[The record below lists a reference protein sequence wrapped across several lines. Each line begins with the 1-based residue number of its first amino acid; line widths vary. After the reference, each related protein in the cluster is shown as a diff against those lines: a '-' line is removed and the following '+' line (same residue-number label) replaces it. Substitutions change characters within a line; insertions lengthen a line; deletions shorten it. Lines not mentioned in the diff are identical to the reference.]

1 MGEKT
6 SHPNIAKYL
15 VDAST
20 LHPNATAV
28 ISAKAGQFNPRSF
41 QQLFEEVGVCSYL
54 FKNKGISEGD
64 KVLLAVKPGYQL
76 ILIAFALFQI
86 GAVPV
91 IIDPGMG
98 VKSFI
103 KCVRNTQPDA
113 LIGLPLIHIIKKFFP
128 KTFRTIKKSISIQN
142 HTFLST
148 ILQNKEHRDKN
159 FSSPGKEQIAAIVF
173 TSGSTGPPKGVC
185 YTHKMFNAQ
194 INHLKNNFGLES
206 GEKDL
211 STLPVFALFNPA
223 LGITSVI
230 PDMNPR
236 KPAKADPKKLVYA
249 MQEFEINTA
258 FASPIIGR
266 KIFSFCKINNITLPK
281 VKRLM
286 LAGAPTNPK
295 LVINLNKYL
304 PNGNVILPYGAT
316 EALPISAIDQ
326 NQIIDLENEICRG
339 KGSCLG
345 KPLKGNFVKIMPI
358 TSSPFESG
366 ENCPKELKVGET
378 GEICIAGQIASKKYY
393 RMPGANID
401 SKFNDGE
408 KDYHRMGDLGYFDQ
422 NGLLRFL
429 GRKAE
434 RIITKNGPLETER
447 CEPIVNAINGV
458 FRSALI
464 GIETGNLQ
472 EPCLVVELDDKKT
485 NKIKIKSEILEKLN
499 TFLPNYQIK
508 HIVFEISLPVDKR
521 HNAKI
526 HRLALS
532 KKWTKRFKHASSLTS

>member
-1 MGEKT
+1 MAENT

-20 LHPNATAV
+20 MYPHATAI
-28 ISAKAGQFNPRSF
+28 ISAKAGQFKPRSF
-41 QQLFEEVGVCSYL
+41 KQLFEEVGTCSYL
-54 FKNKGISEGD
+54 FKNKGIREGD

-98 VKSFI
+98 IKSFL
-103 KCVRNTQPDA
+103 KCVKNTRPDA
-113 LIGLPLIHIIKKFFP
+113 LIGLPLVHMIRKFFP
-128 KTFRTIKKSISIQN
+128 KTFRTIKKSISVQ
-142 HTFLST
+142 HRTFLST
-148 ILQNKEHRDKN
+148 ILQNKKNRDKH
-159 FSSPGKEQIAAIVF
+159 FSSPETEQIAAIVF

-185 YTHKMFNAQ
+185 YTHTMFNAQ
-194 INHLKNNFGLES
+194 INHLKNNFGLEP

-236 KPAKADPKKLVYA
+236 KPAKADPKKLVYS
-249 MQEFEINTA
+249 MLEFEVNTA

-266 KIFSFCKINNITLPK
+266 KIYSFCKLNNISLPK

-295 LVINLNKYL
+295 LVLNLNKYL

-326 NQIIDLENEICRG
+326 NQIIKLKNEICRG

-366 ENCPKELKVGET
+366 ENCPKELRVGET
-378 GEICIAGQIASKKYY
+378 GEICISGQIASKKYY

-408 KDYHRMGDLGYFDQ
+408 RDYHRMGDLGYFDQ

-434 RIITKNGPLETER
+434 RIITQNGPLETER
-447 CEPIVNAINGV
+447 CEPIVNAIDGV

-464 GIETGNLQ
+464 GIGNGKYQ
-472 EPCLVVELDDKKT
+472 APCLVVELESKKL
-485 NKIKIKSEILEKLN
+485 NLNKIKSEILKKIN
-499 TFLPNYQIK
+499 AILPNHQIK
-508 HIVFEISLPVDKR
+508 HLVFENTLPVDKR

-532 KKWTKRFKHASSLTS
+532 KKWSLRYKTPSSLTS